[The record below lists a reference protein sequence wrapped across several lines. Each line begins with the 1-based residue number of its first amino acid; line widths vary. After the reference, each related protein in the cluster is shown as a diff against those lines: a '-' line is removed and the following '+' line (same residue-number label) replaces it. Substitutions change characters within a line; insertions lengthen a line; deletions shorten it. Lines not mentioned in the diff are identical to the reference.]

1 MTDPCRDRLLRALL
15 ERYGQTYA
23 EEAGIRLADT
33 PAPLFQLLVAAIL
46 FSARISAG
54 QAVKALRALWA
65 EGLTTAQHMR
75 AATWEQRVHVLNRSG
90 YARYDE
96 STSRMLGDSSGLLLE
111 RYHGDL
117 RRLRDEAD
125 GDVEGIHQR
134 LKEFK
139 GIGDVG
145 ADIFLR
151 EVQAVWEPVYPFVDP
166 RAAANAQR
174 LGLPT
179 TGEGLKGLV
188 AREDFPR
195 LVAALVRVGLDKG
208 FDAVRAE
215 AGGG

>member
-1 MTDPCRDRLLRALL
+1 MTDPAQDRLVRALL

-33 PAPLFQLLVAAIL
+33 PAPLFQLLVAANL
-46 FSARISAG
+46 FSARIGAG

-65 EGLTTAQHMR
+65 EGLTTARHMHE
-75 AATWEQRVHVLNRSG
+75 ATWERRVQVFNRSG

-96 STSRMLGDSSGLLLE
+96 STSRMLGDSSGLLLD

-117 RRLRDEAD
+117 RRLRDEAA
-125 GDVEGIHQR
+125 GEVAEIHRR
-134 LKEFK
+134 LKDFK

-151 EVQAVWEPVYPFVDP
+151 EVQAVWDQVFPFLDH
-166 RAAANAQR
+166 RAAANAEQ
-174 LGLPT
+174 LGLPAT
-179 TGEGLKGLV
+179 AEGLEGLV
-188 AREDFPR
+188 AREDFAR

-215 AGGG
+215 AGRG